1 MNPDPGSI
9 SRWLHCLK
17 AGDKTATD
25 LLWHRF
31 YPKLVRVA
39 NKKLVRNP
47 DPAVGGEDIAQSS
60 LRNVCQGVLDGRY
73 PQLDN
78 RDDFWKLLFVSM
90 ANRVCSHFRKCSS
103 QKRYAMLRD
112 SSEAIDD
119 ELMSQLNSQEAQ
131 AELADLIEYLLGK
144 LDLQDPSGELRQ
156 IALLYLDE
164 HSASSIAKTLQRR
177 KTNVLHK
184 IQWIRAIWEEAVIHE

>member
-9 SRWLHCLK
+9 SRCLHCLK

-39 NKKLVRNP
+39 NKKLVQNP

-90 ANRVCSHFRKCSS
+90 ANRVCSHFRKCGS
-103 QKRYAMLRD
+103 QKRKALLRD
-112 SSEAIDD
+112 PSEVIDD
-119 ELMSQLNSQEAQ
+119 ELISQLNSQEAQ

-156 IALLYLDE
+156 IAMLYLDE

-177 KTNVLHK
+177 KTNILHK

>member
-17 AGDKTATD
+17 AGDKSATEV
-25 LLWHRF
+25 LWNRF
-31 YPKLVRVA
+31 YPKLVRIA
-39 NKKLVRNP
+39 NKKLVQNP

-60 LRNVCQGVLDGRY
+60 FRNVCQGVLDGRY

-90 ANRVCSHFRKCSS
+90 ANRVCSHFRKCGS
-103 QKRYAMLRD
+103 QKRNALLRD
-112 SSEAIDD
+112 PSEAIDD

-131 AELADLIEYLLGK
+131 TELADLIEYLLGK

-177 KTNVLHK
+177 KTNILHK